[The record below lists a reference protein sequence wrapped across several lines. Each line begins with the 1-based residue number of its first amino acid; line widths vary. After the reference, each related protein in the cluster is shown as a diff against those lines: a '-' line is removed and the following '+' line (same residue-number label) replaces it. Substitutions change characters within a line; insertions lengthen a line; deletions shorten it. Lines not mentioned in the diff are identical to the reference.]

1 MHKIL
6 MNTLHSIFVRGLQNP
21 VCIFHSYNS
30 LFLIDFTC
38 SVATWG
44 WWPHTGWHRLG
55 GCLQCWY
62 CLTLGRNPELS
73 EGQISDQHDGNT
85 AFLLAHPQKAS
96 PLTCLVSVSPA
107 RDSITIFPFHLW
119 RCPGSGWH
127 FPQPLTVCF
136 ICSLH
141 WSRVSTQSHSFP
153 QAAPLS
159 HLPTLVL
166 PLQKKRLSPDS
177 QVEPSEAVGS
187 RHREGGTRMQRRA
200 DLEPL
205 FVILTSK
212 NKQGTLGKGHVGQGT
227 Q

>member
-6 MNTLHSIFVRGLQNP
+6 MNTLHSIFVKGLQN
-21 VCIFHSYNS
+21 VYFW
-30 LFLIDFTC
+30 LIQQLVSDWFYLL
-38 SVATWG
+38 SSHVGLMAPHWMAQTWG
-44 WWPHTGWHRLG
+44 MPSALMMSDFGQKPWALWGTDIRPARWKYSFSP
-55 GCLQCWY
+55 C
-62 CLTLGRNPELS
+62 PPS
-73 EGQISDQHDGNT
+73 ESVS
-85 AFLLAHPQKAS
+85 S

-177 QVEPSEAVGS
+177 QVEPSEALGS
-187 RHREGGTRMQRRA
+187 RHREGGTRTQRRA

-212 NKQGTLGKGHVGQGT
+212 NEQGTLGKGHVRQGT